1 MRLTGKT
8 LNILVSLGFALGA
21 SAQAQTQS
29 SEPQVDLES
38 VDSLLG
44 GDEVAGEQRMS
55 DAPVEDEAIAEP
67 PATDTPPAP
76 EPEPTPA
83 PQPTDLDRAYA
94 AYSGCTSSAGAT
106 LTEQGEA
113 IEVVGVRAL
122 AACGEE
128 RAAYVN
134 AFYFAQLPAPEGVE
148 ERELRLRAERLVS
161 QTDTFLIATV
171 TEAATAARNPAPA
184 EPAPA
189 DEVPF
194 E

>member
-1 MRLTGKT
+1 MTFRNLTVG
-8 LNILVSLGFALGA
+8 LWGIILAWAPAL
-21 SAQAQTQS
+21 AQD
-29 SEPQVDLES
+29 PQVDLES
-38 VDSLLG
+38 VDALLG
-44 GDEVAGEQRMS
+44 GDEVAGEEPTAV
-55 DAPVEDEAIAEP
+55 APAEGGTIAAPP
-67 PATDTPPAP
+67 PAEEAPPAP

-83 PQPTDLDRAYA
+83 PEPSDLDRAYA
-94 AYSGCTSSAGAT
+94 AYSGCTSSAGAS

-113 IEVVGVRAL
+113 LEVVGVRAL

-184 EPAPA
+184 EPAPEA
-189 DEVPF
+189 GAPSE
-194 E
+194 